1 VLRDDMQ
8 SRKRAADALTCRRGS
23 IAANV
28 GGENMSEMTVRSVLR
43 IIAVITI
50 LTGITMTT
58 STLFLLVGASHVMSS
73 GLGSGVP
80 FLTLITPVVV
90 MGEGLLLWLTS
101 PRLAQLI
108 IR

>member
-1 VLRDDMQ
+1 MQ

-28 GGENMSEMTVRSVLR
+28 GENMSEMTVRSVLR

-58 STLFLLVGASHVMSS
+58 STLFRSS
-73 GLGSGVP
+73 GRV
-80 FLTLITPVVV
+80 T
-90 MGEGLLLWLTS
+90 
-101 PRLAQLI
+101 
-108 IR
+108 